1 MLAEPRR
8 SYILD
13 LVDFSEDDPLLR
25 FGCYFAIV
33 SGITTLFVGFLA
45 CCGAIKGARCLL
57 TGFVAFVI
65 FIFFA
70 ELSIGVFALFY
81 RDKFRDNRMP
91 HYLANFSTNRYNRDK
106 WVTPLM
112 DTIQF
117 YIRSAEFK
125 AHYQSLIKHNYGV
138 HLESERNRRITDVI
152 DKMQFFEKC
161 CGMEGSDD
169 WLHSHWRDSFLFLHS
184 AEVSDITQSM
194 QQPSTFEE
202 SKEKPNVPVT
212 CCMSMRDA
220 TVRNPVPRSL
230 ARCQQPAQQCCGGIG
245 PKDYYGGY
253 WYLTNKE
260 RGTQSFVPFSC
271 CKQAQAARAWAIQP
285 IDPMCSIYPYYSQ
298 AFNNSVHTEG
308 CHKKLQEWFDQ
319 QVIIFAVV
327 GFSLAAFQI
336 IGICLAIIMCRH
348 IHGYS
353 YVEMKSVNLVFVV
366 FLFLFAMSFGNAYIL
381 KRHYEYPRSIRTIYG
396 MVPDFSAMMRVY
408 GKRSDTDLLLE

>member
-230 ARCQQPAQQCCGGIG
+230 ARCQQPAVNRMWRHQ
-245 PKDYYGGY
+245 
-253 WYLTNKE
+253 T
-260 RGTQSFVPFSC
+260 
-271 CKQAQAARAWAIQP
+271 
-285 IDPMCSIYPYYSQ
+285 
-298 AFNNSVHTEG
+298 G

>member
-81 RDKFRDNRMP
+81 RDK
-91 HYLANFSTNRYNRDK
+91 
-106 WVTPLM
+106 
-112 DTIQF
+112 
-117 YIRSAEFK
+117 IRSAEFK

>member
-117 YIRSAEFK
+117 Y
-125 AHYQSLIKHNYGV
+125 
-138 HLESERNRRITDVI
+138 
-152 DKMQFFEKC
+152 
-161 CGMEGSDD
+161 
-169 WLHSHWRDSFLFLHS
+169 
-184 AEVSDITQSM
+184 
-194 QQPSTFEE
+194 
-202 SKEKPNVPVT
+202 
-212 CCMSMRDA
+212 
-220 TVRNPVPRSL
+220 
-230 ARCQQPAQQCCGGIG
+230 QQCCGGIG

>member
-1 MLAEPRR
+1 MYRGNKCPQYCMIIYSVAFWCSGFGILFLGIWMLAEPRR

-81 RDKFRDNRMP
+81 RDK
-91 HYLANFSTNRYNRDK
+91 
-106 WVTPLM
+106 
-112 DTIQF
+112 
-117 YIRSAEFK
+117 
-125 AHYQSLIKHNYGV
+125 
-138 HLESERNRRITDVI
+138 
-152 DKMQFFEKC
+152 
-161 CGMEGSDD
+161 
-169 WLHSHWRDSFLFLHS
+169 
-184 AEVSDITQSM
+184 